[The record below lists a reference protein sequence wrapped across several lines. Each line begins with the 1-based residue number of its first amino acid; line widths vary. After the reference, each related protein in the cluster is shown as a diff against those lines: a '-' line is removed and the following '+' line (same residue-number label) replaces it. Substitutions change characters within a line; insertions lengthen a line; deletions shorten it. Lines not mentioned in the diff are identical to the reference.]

1 MPFDGSTYS
10 PEQQV
15 LCGMVE
21 WFARDDAWFRG
32 DYLGPDGSACLLGAM
47 RYVQWMRSP
56 GKHRAKRYLRR
67 AIQQHYRSGRIDHFN
82 DWRCSDIGELREV
95 VQFAYALAC
104 AYPPDGLP
112 KPPSKR
118 ERWTPGGMPDAASL
132 GHLVPRADMTAAQQL
147 PLPFA

>member
-1 MPFDGSTYS
+1 MPFDGSTFS
-10 PEQQV
+10 PEQRV
-15 LCGMVE
+15 LRGMME

-32 DYLGPDGSACLLGAM
+32 DYDDDQGRACLFGAM
-47 RYVQWMRSP
+47 HRVERECWP
-56 GKHRAKRYLRR
+56 GKHSTRRYLHR
-67 AIQQHYRSGRIDHFN
+67 AIQQHYRSGRIDDFN
-82 DWRCSDIGELREV
+82 DYRCSNIVELRDV

-118 ERWTPGGMPDAASL
+118 VRWTPGGMPDAYAL
-132 GHLVPRADMTAAQQL
+132 AHLVPRPDTSIAQQL